1 MASNSDVPIDPD
13 EYALYMQ
20 YGPNWRAASG
30 RSNKRDRGGRYDRFM
45 KFFHTTPFQPMPIST
60 LKFENPYEK
69 PDVVTEPDWY
79 YQLNKTQQ
87 QIYDLLSN
95 YFPADT
101 LEPSD
106 FEERD
111 FLSGAMDWSNPN
123 TTASNNIYGVT
134 PPGWTEGNGVN
145 AMVQVNWVNT
155 KTGERLTAPHA
166 GFNPPSGEGWVKE
179 EFMSEPLDPKKLN
192 RPDATIMGNTG
203 TTATQPFIIQPAAQQ
218 TTAAYAQMA
227 QNNAATAAT
236 PPANNDRSGDRIVAA
251 APAPVVSRANPPAA
265 AKTTMSDQYITRY
278 DRDESSPIVSAKKP
292 VTTTKKV
299 KAI

>member
-45 KFFHTTPFQPMPIST
+45 KFFHTTPFQQMPIST

-69 PDVVTEPDWY
+69 PDVVTEHDWY
-79 YQLNKTQQ
+79 YQLNQTQR

-111 FLSGAMDWSNPN
+111 FLSGVMDWSNPN
-123 TTASNNIYGVT
+123 TTASNNIYGPT
-134 PPGWTEGNGVN
+134 PP
-145 AMVQVNWVNT
+145 
-155 KTGERLTAPHA
+155 TGDPTPY
-166 GFNPPSGEGWVKE
+166 
-179 EFMSEPLDPKKLN
+179 LDPEIASQDPSKAYFEPN
-192 RPDATIMGNTG
+192 SFRNSSTG
-203 TTATQPFIIQPAAQQ
+203 TSATQPYRIAPVAQQ
-218 TTAAYAQMA
+218 TKAAYAQMA
-227 QNNAATAAT
+227 QNNAVTAAT
-236 PPANNDRSGDRIVAA
+236 PSANNDRGGDRIVAA